1 MEQWSKSSNKVLG
14 LFKGTNPMKKWI
26 VVFALL
32 ILPISSITAEAKG
45 AEVYIALGDSLA
57 AGQTP
62 FREIDTGYTDLIGL
76 ELKRANRLAHYTKT
90 LAFPGFTTGDVL
102 NLVQTQDAQEVLK
115 NATLVTISAGA
126 NDLLGLMRV
135 NPSNGTIA
143 YEQVQVNFALNNV
156 RKNIGSIIKEVQ
168 KVAPNAKIYVM
179 GYYFAYPHLQ
189 ETQKE
194 GIHNELTTLHTILK
208 NEAEANGATFVSVEE
223 AFNGKEKELL
233 PNTSDVHPTMEG
245 YRLMAN
251 AFFKAYKSGME
262 VRPGEL
268 PPPNPLSFE
277 NLIKSRQESTNS
289 PVSRVEGYE
298 DYLSLTEL
306 RALA

>member
-1 MEQWSKSSNKVLG
+1 
-14 LFKGTNPMKKWI
+14 MKKWI

-189 ETQKE
+189 ETQKA
-194 GIHNELTTLHTILK
+194 GIRKELTTLHTILK

-251 AFFKAYKSGME
+251 AFFKAYKLGME

-306 RALA
+306 KALA